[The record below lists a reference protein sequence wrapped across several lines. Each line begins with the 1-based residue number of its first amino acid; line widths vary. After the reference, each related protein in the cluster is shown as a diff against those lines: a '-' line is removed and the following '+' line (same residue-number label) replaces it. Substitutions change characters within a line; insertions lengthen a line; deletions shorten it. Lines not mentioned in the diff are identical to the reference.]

1 MASINGVNHSAKSNQ
16 FGCGFT
22 ILKYL
27 DETDCSLTRDFGE
40 NYVKFNT
47 EFTSSAFIER
57 IFSLSGV
64 TLSPPR
70 NRFIDKKFERLAML
84 TLNDVQSYITVDI
97 TSSHRKKKHKKQLL
111 NLFRPF
117 NFVPLCS
124 QRCWYRR
131 YVLCHLLT

>member
-27 DETDCSLTRDFGE
+27 DETDRSLTRDFGE

-57 IFSLSGV
+57 ILSLSGV

-84 TLNDVQSYITVDI
+84 TLNDVQSYIIVDI
-97 TSSHRKKKHKKQLL
+97 ASSHRKKNKQQLL

-117 NFVPLCS
+117 NFVPLSS
-124 QRCWYRR
+124 QRC
-131 YVLCHLLT
+131 